1 MSESPL
7 GFHVASSSYI
17 EHASIP
23 NYNCNVISSKGVN
36 SVKCCLVLLVTISQ
50 LNNDNKSW
58 LETQRFSDCTRSPT
72 EFLNDNCFFH
82 LLSWFLKQC
91 LCLSTFVNSLKS
103 VGEKC
108 SIKL

>member
-58 LETQRFSDCTRSPT
+58 LETQRFADCTRSPT
-72 EFLNDNCFFH
+72 EFLSLVVLVSKTVLVFIYFCK
-82 LLSWFLKQC
+82 FLEI
-91 LCLSTFVNSLKS
+91 S
-103 VGEKC
+103 G
-108 SIKL
+108 